1 MLMVINSM
9 DIAGF
14 VKKVL
19 LGMEIIVSLYAV
31 KTNIGVEMLVFVML
45 KLSKSKLLVF
55 YVDLIQLPI
64 KTKNNVFVIQV
75 IFGAVG
81 NQVV

>member
-1 MLMVINSM
+1 M